1 MINEVNAV
9 SSDDRGGDLAYLRQL
24 ATAGQDTPLMA
35 GPYLVVGGGW
45 FAAAS
50 LVQWVVV
57 RDLLGLTHQPAIL
70 AWLLAAVG
78 FAISLVFLVRRD
90 RAKVESS
97 RNLAINSVWTG
108 IGYSIFAFWLG
119 VTIMAYLHDNYF
131 VLNSISLYVLGAYG
145 IGWTLAAAV
154 TGRAWMHV
162 VAIFTFLTVPV
173 LGALVGT
180 GQEYLAYALALV
192 FTAVI
197 PGVRLMRESA
207 ATKPAASV

>member
-57 RDLLGLTHQPAIL
+57 RDLLGLTQQTATL

-108 IGYSIFAFWLG
+108 IGYSIFAVWLG
-119 VTIMAYLHDNYF
+119 VTIMAYRHDNYF